1 MAVLMSI
8 GPEATGA
15 ADGTSSPLNA
25 IHDFKLIF
33 LNTYLNI
40 RHDEFLDARLLKT
53 TSYIIV
59 SRRAIWSLTLK
70 SQSQL
75 GFHDIFSLIIDML
88 INHAHLRRITFDQ
101 RCGAMLILSLMSKD
115 ALIHFFTVTA
125 SQMDGTRTWLSL
137 QVSVQP
143 QLSSMLF
150 QKLSQVVKSS

>member
-1 MAVLMSI
+1 MKTFKRGTSWMAVLMSI

-59 SRRAIWSLTLK
+59 SRRAI
-70 SQSQL
+70 
-75 GFHDIFSLIIDML
+75 
-88 INHAHLRRITFDQ
+88 
-101 RCGAMLILSLMSKD
+101 
-115 ALIHFFTVTA
+115 
-125 SQMDGTRTWLSL
+125 
-137 QVSVQP
+137 
-143 QLSSMLF
+143 
-150 QKLSQVVKSS
+150 